1 MSYAE
6 QALAYMKEHGSITS
20 WEAIQAHH
28 NTRLSESILLL
39 RNQGYKIDTLWET
52 KNGKRY
58 GRYVLMDAL
67 YGVDE

>member
-6 QALAYMKEHGSITS
+6 QTLAYLKEHGSITS
-20 WEAIQAHH
+20 WDAIMNHR

-39 RNQGYKIDTLWET
+39 RNQGYKIDTQWET

-58 GRYVLMDAL
+58 GRYVLIE
-67 YGVDE
+67 GEK